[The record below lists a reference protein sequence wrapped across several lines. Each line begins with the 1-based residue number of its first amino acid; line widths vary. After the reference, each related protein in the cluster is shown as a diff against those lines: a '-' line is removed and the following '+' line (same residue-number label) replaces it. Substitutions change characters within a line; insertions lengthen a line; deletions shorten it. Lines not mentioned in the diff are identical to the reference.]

1 MRWKRIFLPGA
12 LALLVLGLAVWG
24 WMPRGLPETDAAL
37 AVLNVE
43 NLSCGACV
51 RNIQEALDGIDGIG
65 RVEVSVTAGRGEV
78 EFDQQ
83 RIDAAQIARRITAA
97 GYPAKIRETLSAADY
112 QALKA
117 ENSKLA
123 SIYVA
128 RIGKRLLPRDEFE
141 QAVRLQL
148 SSLPQSASAEARARV
163 RLQVWDQL
171 RQRELL
177 LGAAEAKQVVVQDG
191 EVDLEI
197 QKLKAGHS
205 GFDQQVE
212 KQFGGLEAVSRQI
225 KNNLI
230 IRRFLAQNVVAPDMP
245 EPQRQLALQQWYQ
258 QLVDATPVVIFDP
271 ALKAA
276 AGSAGSGCGGS
287 CCS

>member
-1 MRWKRIFLPGA
+1 MRRKAYLLLGLVVA
-12 LALLVLGLAVWG
+12 LALGLSVWN
-24 WMPRGLPETDAAL
+24 WAPHRVESAEAAL
-37 AVLNVE
+37 TVLNVE

-51 RNIQEALDGIDGIG
+51 RNIQEALDGVDGIG

-78 EFDQQ
+78 EFDQR
-83 RIDAAQIARRITAA
+83 RIDATEIARRVTKA

-112 QALKA
+112 RALKT

-123 SIYVA
+123 SVYVA

-148 SSLPQSASAEARARV
+148 SSLPQPASAEARARV

-171 RQRELL
+171 RQRELM

-197 QKLKAGHS
+197 QKLKAGHP

-212 KQFGGLEAVSRQI
+212 KQFGGLEALSRQI
-225 KNNLI
+225 KNNMI
-230 IRRFLAQNVVAPDMP
+230 IRRFLEQNVAAPDMP

-276 AGSAGSGCGGS
+276 SGSAGSGCGGS